1 MFNRTLLGRLQQLRL
16 ALRQPRGDDARTF
29 ANIRIRI
36 LMTPEIEGGY
46 TRDIPVGEQM
56 PIYDAAMQYQASGTS
71 LVVIAD
77 KEGSLSYTS

>member
-1 MFNRTLLGRLQQLRL
+1 M
-16 ALRQPRGDDARTF
+16 RGTF
-29 ANIRIRI
+29 ANIRIRIRI

-56 PIYDAAMQYQASGTS
+56 PIYDTAMQYQASGTS

-77 KEGSLSYTS
+77 K